1 MVDLFV
7 TWGVNQ
13 FWNPLKKQFWQ
24 LEVLSQLILGQV
36 RRVAHL
42 KQSLVDLG
50 KVGHR
55 EFFKECYVFLAV
67 GIELHHLDSF
77 AISVL
82 T

>member
-7 TWGVNQ
+7 TWGVYQ

-42 KQSLVDLG
+42 KQSLVDMR

-55 EFFKECYVFLAV
+55 EFFEECYVFLAV
-67 GIELHHLDSF
+67 GIELNHLDSF

-82 T
+82 A

>member
-13 FWNPLKKQFWQ
+13 FLNPLKKQFWQ

-42 KQSLVDLG
+42 KQSLVDLR
-50 KVGHR
+50 KVGHH
-55 EFFKECYVFLAV
+55 EFFKECYVFVAV
-67 GIELHHLDSF
+67 GIELHHLDGF

-82 T
+82 A